1 MKIKRTNILWF
12 QIKENTDARAVP
24 LEDEGYNHSRGS
36 VFEAVSEKYR
46 STIYRLPMLLPKIH
60 IDLKVYDIQ

>member
-1 MKIKRTNILWF
+1 MLVQFLW
-12 QIKENTDARAVP
+12 KTKA
-24 LEDEGYNHSRGS
+24 NHSRGS
-36 VFEAVSEKYR
+36 VFEAVSTKYR